1 MSGLNGEGPT
11 ATHGAKKLGDL
22 IKEFTRQN
30 GVSEKLRA
38 YQVVGD
44 WETIVG
50 EAIAKKT
57 EISRLENGTLY
68 VRTANS
74 TWRNEL
80 VFMKPA
86 IMRKIR
92 EKYPDSGVEDIFF
105 I

>member
-1 MSGLNGEGPT
+1 MSGSNSDGGSSR
-11 ATHGAKKLGDL
+11 GARRLSEL
-22 IKEFTRQN
+22 IREFTQQN
-30 GVSEKLRA
+30 GVSGKLRS

-44 WETIVG
+44 WESIVG
-50 EAIAKKT
+50 EAIARNT

-68 VRTANS
+68 IRAVNS

-86 IMRKIR
+86 IMQKIR
-92 EKYPDSGVEDIFF
+92 EKYPDSGVVDIFF

>member
-1 MSGLNGEGPT
+1 MPDSRRNANG
-11 ATHGAKKLGDL
+11 AHGAKRLGEL
-22 IKEFTRQN
+22 IKEFTQQK

-44 WETIVG
+44 WESIVG
-50 EAIAKKT
+50 KAIARKT
-57 EISRLENGTLY
+57 EISRLENGILY
-68 VRTANS
+68 VRAANS

-86 IMRKIR
+86 ILRKIR
-92 EKYPDSGVEDIFF
+92 ENYPDSGVVDIFF